1 MFPNLPGFSL
11 LPSVLVGGLVL
22 SALISATGIGA
33 QAVDPA
39 TPAVVGSTP
48 TGADSASIQELA
60 IAAQASPPKAAE
72 SLVKPGTDII
82 SLLIQG
88 GWFMVPIGLVSL
100 LALAF
105 AIERL
110 IGLRLGKILPRGLVR
125 KLTQLAR
132 ESDVIDPRE
141 AYPGCLDY
149 PSAASNVV
157 KAILARAGRPMAELE
172 ALSQEVSQR
181 EADKAYAGVRW
192 LHFAAGVAPLLG
204 LLGTIWGL
212 IQAFHDMTLLGPSQ
226 NRAEFLGRGIYIA
239 LVTTLAGLVVAIP
252 ATLAA
257 HWFEAR
263 ITRLFGYIQE
273 LASSLIAKLERLE
286 GKARFEVIGRELVGR
301 NLESPKKSMAA
312 ADASKGAAQPPS
324 PNAATTASAAA
335 VNPAASTRKTI
346 YQP

>member
-1 MFPNLPGFSL
+1 MFPNLPGFL
-11 LPSVLVGGLVL
+11 LPPCVLVGGLVL
-22 SALISATGIGA
+22 TALLGATGIGA

-39 TPAVVGSTP
+39 TSAVVESMT
-48 TGADSASIQELA
+48 TATDSSSIQELA
-60 IAAQASPPKAAE
+60 MAAQALPPKAPE
-72 SLVKPGTDII
+72 SLVKPGTDIV

-88 GWFMVPIGLVSL
+88 GWFMVPIALVSL

-105 AIERL
+105 AIERF
-110 IGLRLGKILPRGLVR
+110 IGLRRGKILPRGLVR
-125 KLTQLAR
+125 KLTQLTR
-132 ESDVIDPRE
+132 ESDVIDPRA
-141 AYPGCLDY
+141 AYPCCLDY

-157 KAILARAGRPMAELE
+157 KAILARAGRPMPELE
-172 ALSQEVSQR
+172 ALAQEVSQR

-226 NRAEFLGRGIYIA
+226 NRAEYLGRGIYIA

-263 ITRLFGYIQE
+263 ITRLFGYLQE

-301 NLESPKKSMAA
+301 NLESSRKSLAT
-312 ADASKGAAQPPS
+312 ADVSKGAPPPG
-324 PNAATTASAAA
+324 PNATTNASAA
-335 VNPAASTRKTI
+335 VNPATSTRKTI